1 MNAVDQQSMSNLTF
15 LIFNEN
21 LSMVVDGLQK
31 IPFDITYN

>member
-15 LIFNEN
+15 LMFNEN